1 MLVNQRAECRFS
13 IHFVVFFCLVC
24 MLFRVF
30 TGFVFVQYFILFV
43 MGTGVFQRELKFL
56 HSMFRSDILASVR
69 GLFSRDVG

>member
-30 TGFVFVQYFILFV
+30 TGFIFFQYFIWFV

-56 HSMFRSDILASVR
+56 HAMVLFRHLSIGERIVLS
-69 GLFSRDVG
+69 